1 MRCQALTR
9 VWQFGW
15 NHGCAARPIEEE
27 RRFYFPHGLIAVK
40 VKGELSGA
48 GAKLMR
54 LVMKFGGTSVGNAE
68 RIAQVA
74 EIVRAQVA
82 RGDQVIVV
90 LSAMSGVTN
99 ALLACAL
106 DAANGNIANLLPTRG
121 ELHRRHSEV
130 IAELVTTESA
140 RVSLREVTENTLD
153 GFEDLCSSIFVLGES
168 TPRGRDAVASVGE
181 RLIVP
186 IVSQVLRECG
196 LAAKALDATQL
207 IVTDEVYGAADPLM
221 DVTRDKARD
230 KLLPILAEGAVPV
243 TTGFIGATRAGIV
256 TTLGRGGSDFTAT
269 ILGSALDADQV
280 WIWTDVN
287 GVMTT
292 DPRVVP
298 DANTLPEISYAE
310 AAELAYFGAKVI
322 HPKTILPAAEKNIP
336 IRILNS
342 FNPSHAGTLIVRD
355 PHATDSLVKAI
366 TAIRNLSIITV
377 EGRGMIGVPG
387 VAGRVFTAVA
397 REQVNVLMISQ
408 SSSEQ
413 NICFLV
419 ETHSSDRAINSL
431 QREFELERLRQ
442 NIERI
447 WAQDQVVIVAVVGAG
462 MKGTPGIAARVF
474 GALAEK
480 GINIIALAQ
489 GSSEY
494 NLSLVLDQHNADESV
509 RAIHAAFHKLA

>member
-1 MRCQALTR
+1 
-9 VWQFGW
+9 
-15 NHGCAARPIEEE
+15 
-27 RRFYFPHGLIAVK
+27 
-40 VKGELSGA
+40 
-48 GAKLMR
+48 MR

-74 EIVRAQVA
+74 AIVKSQVDA
-82 RGDQVIVV
+82 GNQVVVV

-99 ALLACAL
+99 ALLDTAL
-106 DAANGNIANLLPTRG
+106 DAANGSLKNLVATRQ
-121 ELHRRHSEV
+121 ELERRHSEV
-130 IAELVTTESA
+130 IDELVTSEPTRA
-140 RVSLREVTENTLD
+140 SLRETMANTLD

-168 TPRGRDAVASVGE
+168 TPRGRDAVGSIGE

-186 IVSQVLRECG
+186 IAAQVVNDAGVQAR
-196 LAAKALDATQL
+196 AIDATQL
-207 IVTDEVYGAADPLM
+207 VTTDEVFGSADPIM
-221 DVTRDKARD
+221 DLTREKT
-230 KLLPILAEGAVPV
+230 KSLLLPLLEAGEVVV
-243 TTGFIGATRAGIV
+243 TTGFVGATRSGVV
-256 TTLGRGGSDFTAT
+256 TTLGRGGSDYTAT

-292 DPRVVP
+292 DPQIVP
-298 DANTLPEISYAE
+298 DANTLPEISYGE

-322 HPKTILPAAEKNIP
+322 HPKTIQPAAEKNIP

-342 FNPSHAGTLIVRD
+342 FDPSHPGTLILRE
-355 PHATDSLVKAI
+355 PRPTASLIKAI
-366 TAIRNLSIITV
+366 SAIRNLSIVTV

-397 REQVNVLMISQ
+397 RENVNVLMISQ

-419 ETHSSDRAINSL
+419 ETRSAERAIGSL

-447 WAQDQVVIVAVVGAG
+447 WAQDQVVIVAVVGSG

-474 GALAEK
+474 GALAER

-494 NLSLVLDQHNADESV
+494 NLSMVLDQNDADASV
-509 RAIHAAFHKLA
+509 RAIHGAFHRHEGEHISELGRQA

>member
-1 MRCQALTR
+1 
-9 VWQFGW
+9 
-15 NHGCAARPIEEE
+15 
-27 RRFYFPHGLIAVK
+27 
-40 VKGELSGA
+40 
-48 GAKLMR
+48 
-54 LVMKFGGTSVGNAE
+54 MKFGGTSVGNAE
-68 RIAQVA
+68 RVAQAA
-74 EIVRAQVA
+74 EIVKEQIAQGDRVA
-82 RGDQVIVV
+82 VV

-99 ALLACAL
+99 ALLASAQE
-106 DAANGNIANLLPTRG
+106 AATGSISNLLATRKDL
-121 ELHRRHSEV
+121 EERHLQVISKLVKSEQTR
-130 IAELVTTESA
+130 E
-140 RVSLREVTENTLD
+140 SLRQITENTLD

-168 TPRGRDAVASVGE
+168 TPRGRDAVASIGE

-186 IVSQVLRECG
+186 IVAQVFCDLG
-196 LAAKALDATQL
+196 FAAKAIDATQL
-207 IVTDEVYGAADPLM
+207 IVTDDVFGSADPLP
-221 DVTRDKARD
+221 DATRAKTRAQI
-230 KLLPILAEGAVPV
+230 LPILDAGGVVV

-256 TTLGRGGSDFTAT
+256 TTLGRGGSDYTAT
-269 ILGSALDADQV
+269 ILGAALDADQV

-298 DANTLPEISYAE
+298 DANTLAEISYAE

-322 HPKTILPAAEKNIP
+322 HPKTIMPAADKNIP

-342 FNPSHAGTLIVRD
+342 FNPSHPGTLIVRD
-355 PHATDSLVKAI
+355 PRPTGSLIKAI

-397 REQVNVLMISQ
+397 REQINVLMISQ

-419 ETHSSDRAINSL
+419 ETRSAAGAIKSL
-431 QREFELERLRQ
+431 QREFELELLRQ

-447 WAQDQVVIVAVVGAG
+447 WAQDQVVIVAIVGAG

-474 GALAEK
+474 GALGEK
-480 GINIIALAQ
+480 QINIIALAQ

-494 NLSLVLDQHNADESV
+494 NLSLVLDQKDADEAV
-509 RAIHAAFHKLA
+509 RAIHAAFHKPTSNN

>member
-1 MRCQALTR
+1 MR
-9 VWQFGW
+9 V
-15 NHGCAARPIEEE
+15 
-27 RRFYFPHGLIAVK
+27 
-40 VKGELSGA
+40 
-48 GAKLMR
+48 
-54 LVMKFGGTSVGNAE
+54 VMKFGGTSVGSAE
-68 RIAQVA
+68 RVAQAA
-74 EIVRAQVA
+74 EIVKEQLNQGHQV
-82 RGDQVIVV
+82 VVV

-99 ALLACAL
+99 ALLASARE
-106 DAANGNIANLLPTRG
+106 AAAGSIANLLATRRDL
-121 ELHRRHSEV
+121 EDRHLDV
-130 IAELVTTESA
+130 IAKLVKSESA
-140 RVSLREVTENTLD
+140 RDTLRQITENTLD

-168 TPRGRDAVASVGE
+168 TPRGRDAVASIGE

-186 IVSQVLRECG
+186 IAAQVLCDVG
-196 LAAKALDATQL
+196 LSAQAIDATRL
-207 IVTDEVYGAADPLM
+207 IVTDDVFGSADPLP
-221 DVTRDKARD
+221 DATRAKARAQILP
-230 KLLPILAEGAVPV
+230 LLEKGDVAV
-243 TTGFIGATRAGIV
+243 TTGFIAATQSGIV
-256 TTLGRGGSDFTAT
+256 TTLGRGGSDYTAT

-298 DANTLPEISYAE
+298 DADTLPEISYAE

-322 HPKTILPAAEKNIP
+322 HPKTIRPAADQNIP

-342 FNPSHAGTLIVRD
+342 FNPAHPGTLIVRD
-355 PHATDSLVKAI
+355 PRPTRSLIKAI
-366 TAIRNLSIITV
+366 SAIRNLSIITV

-387 VAGRVFTAVA
+387 VAGRVFTSVA

-419 ETHSSDRAINSL
+419 ESGSAGRAISSL
-431 QREFELERLRQ
+431 QREFELERIRQ

-474 GALAEK
+474 GALGESK
-480 GINIIALAQ
+480 INVIALAQ

-494 NLSLVLDQHNADESV
+494 NLSLVLDQKDADDAV
-509 RAIHAAFHKLA
+509 RAIHAAFHQPA